1 MRMKAI
7 SIKSLTKTYRSGF
20 IPRRR
25 TVLHGIDIEVAGGEV
40 FGFLGPN
47 GAGKTTT
54 IKAIVGLLRPTSG
67 EIQVFGDR
75 AGSIAAKRRIGYL
88 PENPYLCQFLRG
100 RELLEYH
107 ADLCAVPREDSRVR
121 IPEVLQQ
128 VGLQPD
134 SPLPIR
140 KYSKGMVQRLGLA
153 QAMINDPELLILD
166 EPLSGLDPIG
176 RKEFRD
182 IILGLR
188 DRGKT
193 VFFSSHILQDAE
205 MICDHVAIVVGG
217 IVRRIGSL
225 EELATGDITGYE
237 VELSGCD
244 RSRVADLG
252 QLVAAQDN
260 RLLLRVA
267 GAGELER
274 VVAEIRGR
282 GGRLISVVPVRR
294 TLEDVFLR
302 EIGRQRAEG
311 SA

>member
-1 MRMKAI
+1 MNAI
-7 SIKSLTKTYRSGF
+7 SIKALTKTYRSGF

-54 IKAIVGLLRPTSG
+54 IKAIVGLLQPTSG
-67 EIQVFGDR
+67 EIEIFGER
-75 AGSIAAKRRIGYL
+75 AGTIAAKRRIGYL

-107 ADLCAVPREDSRVR
+107 ADLCAVPRDDSRVR
-121 IPEVLQQ
+121 IPEILRQ
-128 VGLQPD
+128 VGLEPA

-205 MICDHVAIVVGG
+205 MICDRVAIVVGG

-225 EELATGDITGYE
+225 EELATGDIMGYE

-244 RSRVADLG
+244 RSRLADLG
-252 QLVAAQDN
+252 QIVVAQTHTV
-260 RLLLRVA
+260 LLRVE
-267 GAGELER
+267 GAEELER
-274 VVAEIRGR
+274 VVSEIRAR
-282 GGRLISVVPVRR
+282 GGRLVSVVPLRR
-294 TLEDVFLR
+294 TLEDVFMS
-302 EIGRQRAEG
+302 EIRYQQAGG
-311 SA
+311 SS

>member
-1 MRMKAI
+1 MNAI
-7 SIKSLTKTYRSGF
+7 SIKGLIKTFRSGF

-25 TVLHGIDIEVAGGEV
+25 TVLHGIDIEVTRGEV

-54 IKAIVGLLRPTSG
+54 IKAIVGLLQPTSG

-75 AGSIAAKRRIGYL
+75 AGTIAAKRRIGYL

-107 ADLCAVPREDSRVR
+107 AELCALPRAGACVR
-121 IPEVLQQ
+121 IPELLRL

-205 MICDHVAIVVGG
+205 MVCDRVAIVVSGR
-217 IVRRIGSL
+217 VRRIGSL
-225 EELATGDITGYE
+225 EELATGGITGYE
-237 VELSGCD
+237 VELGGCD

-252 QLVAAQDN
+252 QLVAAQAHTV
-260 RLLLRVA
+260 LLRVE

-274 VVAEIRGR
+274 VVAEIRAR

-294 TLEDVFLR
+294 TLEDVFMR
-302 EIGRQRAEG
+302 EIGQERVG
-311 SA
+311 GFS